1 MLKNMESH
9 FFILK
14 KLRLTSFRN
23 WGRDPNTFRKIVS
36 NNVQC
41 FVSTYQV
48 RINYNYCKDTGTWYN
63 QRQQFVVNL
72 FKLILHSDCNSVKCE
87 VKNKCVLGK
96 FVPMPISSVD
106 CQVDFIWILDNQV
119 KEKGKLKW
127 NVEMYMKK

>member
-1 MLKNMESH
+1 MCNALSQH
-9 FFILK
+9 TRYALITIIAT
-14 KLRLTSFRN
+14 TS
-23 WGRDPNTFRKIVS
+23 GH
-36 NNVQC
+36 NNQ
-41 FVSTYQV
+41 
-48 RINYNYCKDTGTWYN
+48 I
-63 QRQQFVVNL
+63 QQFVLNICI
-72 FKLILHSDCNSVKCE
+72 LIFHSDCNSVKCE